1 MLSIHYSWTYID
13 ELDGLLCLL
22 HDCSNSN
29 IRDLHEDVLL
39 LLDVLLLHN
48 SPTSNKWFLHHDV
61 LLLLLLL
68 LLNCRQLLQLL
79 SWNYITLNTY
89 ENIR

>member
-1 MLSIHYSWTYID
+1 MLSIHCSWTYID

-22 HDCSNSN
+22 HDPSTSN
-29 IRDLHEDVLL
+29 IWDLHKDVLL
-39 LLDVLLLHN
+39 LLDVLLQHN
-48 SPTSNKWFLHHDV
+48 SSTSNRWFLHHNV

-89 ENIR
+89 EKY